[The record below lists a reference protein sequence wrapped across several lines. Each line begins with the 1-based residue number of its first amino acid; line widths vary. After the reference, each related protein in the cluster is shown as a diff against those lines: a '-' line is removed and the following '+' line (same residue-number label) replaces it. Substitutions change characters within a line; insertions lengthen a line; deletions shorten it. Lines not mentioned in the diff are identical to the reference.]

1 MQCIT
6 SLQYTLHIMH
16 VQYGATLQHYIQYH
30 THIVE
35 VIGYGNTGCGVF
47 KGGIQNKKGFWLKI
61 YCQMKSLNFANW
73 CNGEVS
79 KSAEIW
85 HSKSI
90 FYSNNHPNLSDFFFI
105 EEYKFRSTLFCYLHF
120 LIFQSI
126 CFPKW
131 RPIFDSLPLLKIQ

>member
-47 KGGIQNKKGFWLKI
+47 KGGIQ
-61 YCQMKSLNFANW
+61 Y
-73 CNGEVS
+73 
-79 KSAEIW
+79 
-85 HSKSI
+85 
-90 FYSNNHPNLSDFFFI
+90 
-105 EEYKFRSTLFCYLHF
+105 
-120 LIFQSI
+120 
-126 CFPKW
+126 
-131 RPIFDSLPLLKIQ
+131 